1 MSMRVTLLSDEELY
15 ELLEQAYNPP
25 RIDRPE
31 DTVAFA
37 NEILDVYWDV
47 VNALS
52 AYGEEGD
59 FYGISDFAV
68 RPSLGGR
75 LRPAPEA
82 IPKVRQ
88 VTITIIS
95 QKFWKSDFLSVF
107 GPLLARL
114 KQDYRFWIDTDIEP
128 AQGGTILLTR
138 ECAYVRCK
146 HRKEAERLV
155 KVLRAT

>member
-1 MSMRVTLLSDEELY
+1 MKVTLLSDEELY
-15 ELLEQAYNPP
+15 ELLEQSYNPP

-37 NEILDVYWDV
+37 NEILDLYWDV
-47 VNALS
+47 VTELS
-52 AYGEEGD
+52 AYGQEGD

-88 VTITIIS
+88 ITITIIS

-107 GPLLARL
+107 GPLLAGL
-114 KQDYRFWIDTDIEP
+114 KEDYRFWIDTDIGPE
-128 AQGGTILLTR
+128 QGATMLLTR
-138 ECAYVRCK
+138 ECAYVRC
-146 HRKEAERLV
+146 HYPKEAERVL
-155 KVLRAT
+155 KVLRAM